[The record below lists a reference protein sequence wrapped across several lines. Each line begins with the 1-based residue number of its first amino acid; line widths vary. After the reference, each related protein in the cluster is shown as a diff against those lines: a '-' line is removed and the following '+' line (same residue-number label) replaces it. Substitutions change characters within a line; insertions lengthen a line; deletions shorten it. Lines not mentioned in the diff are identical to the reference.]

1 MTDLPELVSAPSA
14 CLEQQHPIIRL
25 NHNSKTRNH
34 LLRFVYR
41 LTGDGRGTGVGRAKP
56 SIKRAVL
63 STRGTRKGLAG
74 HHLIERDTH
83 DLKLLSGVPL
93 DWRTLQVMVPFY
105 QPGLHELKTEGN
117 RD

>member
-41 LTGDGRGTGVGRAKP
+41 LTVAMGAGTGGAGKAKHQ
-56 SIKRAVL
+56 
-63 STRGTRKGLAG
+63 TRSAIHQRHAQGSRWSSNRAG
-74 HHLIERDTH
+74 HSRFEALVRGPT
-83 DLKLLSGVPL
+83 
-93 DWRTLQVMVPFY
+93 
-105 QPGLHELKTEGN
+105 
-117 RD
+117 